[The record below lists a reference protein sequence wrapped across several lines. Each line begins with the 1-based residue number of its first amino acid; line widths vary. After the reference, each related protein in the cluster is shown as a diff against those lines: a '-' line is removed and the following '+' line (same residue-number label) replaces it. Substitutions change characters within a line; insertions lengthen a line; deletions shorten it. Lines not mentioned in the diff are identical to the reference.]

1 MTHLALCGLLSGT
14 LAFDHAW
21 LKAVFCEVPVSYVY
35 GSPETWERY
44 DKACGELGWNKKTL
58 LTQLLHSYG
67 SRELAYY
74 QGAAAMDAVARGF
87 SSHQGEHYQ
96 LLRDWGEL
104 PRYVGS
110 QPPFERSPLADIP
123 DVPNGAAGRR
133 SFRSIRCSGRNS
145 VILHLA
151 TIVERSNVPQTLSR
165 IMLWHFGRYWHEG
178 YIKQL
183 EADRQLTI
191 KPELKETNP

>member
-1 MTHLALCGLLSGT
+1 MTLLELRSVLGCNLAV
-14 LAFDHAW
+14 DPVW
-21 LKAVFCEVPVSYVY
+21 LTAVFCEVSVSYVY
-35 GSPETWERY
+35 GSPETWAKY
-44 DKACGELGWNKKTL
+44 DKACEELGWQKKTL

-74 QGAAAMDAVARGF
+74 QGAAGMDAIARGF
-87 SSHQGEHYQ
+87 DSHQGEHYQ

-151 TIVERSNVPQTLSR
+151 TIVERSNVPQTISR
-165 IMLWHFGRYWHEG
+165 IMLWHFERYWHPG
-178 YIKQL
+178 YISQL
-183 EADRQLTI
+183 EADSQLTI
-191 KPELKETNP
+191 KPEF

>member
-1 MTHLALCGLLSGT
+1 MTLFALHALPCGNLALSP
-14 LAFDHAW
+14 DW
-21 LKAVFCEVPVSYVY
+21 LKAVFCEVSVSYVY
-35 GSPETWERY
+35 GSPETWEKY
-44 DKACGELGWNKKTL
+44 DKACDEMGWQKKTL

-74 QGAAAMDAVARGF
+74 QGAAQMDAVARGF
-87 SSHQGEHYQ
+87 AAHQGEHYQ

-104 PRYVGS
+104 PRYTGS

-145 VILHLA
+145 AILHLA
-151 TIVERSNVPQTLSR
+151 TIVERSNVPQTISR
-165 IMLWHFGRYWHEG
+165 IMLWHFDQYWHPG
-178 YIKQL
+178 YISQL
-183 EADRQLTI
+183 EADRQSTI
-191 KPELKETNP
+191 NPEFK